1 MSVKHVNRVPGRNW
15 HSFVRAYRQE
25 VGFVVRFFMI
35 FLAVNLLYFLLP
47 DRFMEE
53 VIFSRLTAR
62 PVAAIVQFFSPADN
76 MVAERTLLTS
86 KHGSLM
92 VTVGC
97 EGAQSILIL
106 VSALLAYSLPVK
118 RKLAGVIC
126 GVLFM
131 YCMNIGRIVGVYYV
145 TRYNPRALDIAH
157 LYVGQTFVILM
168 MFLFFIFWVRRSL
181 LANEQKRTG

>member
-1 MSVKHVNRVPGRNW
+1 
-15 HSFVRAYRQE
+15 
-25 VGFVVRFFMI
+25 
-35 FLAVNLLYFLLP
+35 
-47 DRFMEE
+47 
-53 VIFSRLTAR
+53 
-62 PVAAIVQFFSPADN
+62 
-76 MVAERTLLTS
+76 
-86 KHGSLM
+86 M

>member
-1 MSVKHVNRVPGRNW
+1 MSVNHVNRVSARNW
-15 HSFVRAYRQE
+15 HYFVRAYRQE

-35 FLAVNLLYFLLP
+35 FLTVNLLYFFLP

-62 PVAAIVQFFSPADN
+62 PVAAVIQFFSPADN
-76 MVAERTLLTS
+76 MVAERALLTS

-92 VTVGC
+92 VSVGC

-106 VSALLAYSLPVK
+106 VSALIAYSLPVK
-118 RKLAGVIC
+118 RKIAGVIC

-145 TRYNPRALDIAH
+145 TRYNPGALDIAH
-157 LYVGQTFVILM
+157 LYVGQSFVIFM

-181 LANEQKRTG
+181 LANEQKRTH

>member
-1 MSVKHVNRVPGRNW
+1 MSINHVSGVPGRNLN
-15 HSFVRAYRQE
+15 SFVKTYGRE
-25 VGFVVRFFMI
+25 IGFVVRFI
-35 FLAVNLLYFLLP
+35 VVFLTVNFLYFLVP
-47 DRFMEE
+47 DAFMHE
-53 VIFSRLTAR
+53 VIFSRITAK
-62 PVAAIVQFFSPADN
+62 PVAAIVQFISPADD
-76 MVAERTLLTS
+76 MVVTGALLTS

-106 VSALLAYSLPVK
+106 VSALIAYSLPVK
-118 RKLAGVIC
+118 RKIAGVIC

-131 YCMNIGRIVGVYYV
+131 YCMNIVRIVGVYYV

-157 LYVGQTFVILM
+157 LYVGQTFVIVM

-181 LANEQKRTG
+181 LANE

>member
-1 MSVKHVNRVPGRNW
+1 MSINQVNRVPPRNL
-15 HSFVRAYRQE
+15 HSFVKTYRRE
-25 VGFVVRFFMI
+25 VGFVVRFFVV

-47 DRFMEE
+47 DTFIEE
-53 VIFSRLTAR
+53 VIFARLTAT
-62 PVAAIVQFFSPADN
+62 PVAAIIQFISPADN
-76 MVAERTLLTS
+76 MVAERALLSS
-86 KHGSLM
+86 KHISLM

-106 VSALLAYSLPVK
+106 VSALIAYSLPVK
-118 RKLAGVIC
+118 RKIAGVIC

-157 LYVGQTFVILM
+157 LYVGQTFVIVM

-181 LANEQKRTG
+181 LANEQKRTD